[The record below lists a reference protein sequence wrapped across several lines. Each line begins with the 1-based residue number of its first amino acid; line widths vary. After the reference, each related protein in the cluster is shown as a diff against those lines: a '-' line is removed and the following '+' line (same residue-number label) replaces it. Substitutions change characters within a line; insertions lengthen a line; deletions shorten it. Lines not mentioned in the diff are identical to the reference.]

1 MRTKKGEATSDPLPT
16 FFEALNL
23 FADIFASQK
32 RGVKDVLYSHMGDY
46 CGRLG
51 RLCWFRRSEILEG
64 GWLCKHKRQNQGP
77 AFKSRLCLDFTLPI
91 TTVKRQVD
99 EPSLTC
105 HLDRRK
111 GWKKWRIRCPW
122 FEETMSQNW
131 RQEEKRE
138 VMTQPCSR
146 LCCPPGPTHPPSG
159 AKDHARRGC
168 HQSPGRPYRCW
179 PSIPVD
185 VVLYEEDTCLRDIS
199 I

>member
-1 MRTKKGEATSDPLPT
+1 M
-16 FFEALNL
+16 
-23 FADIFASQK
+23 
-32 RGVKDVLYSHMGDY
+32 LYSHMGDY

-99 EPSLTC
+99 EPSFTC

-122 FEETMSQNW
+122 FEETTSQNW
-131 RQEEKRE
+131 RQEEKRK

-168 HQSPGRPYRCW
+168 HQSPGRPYRYW

>member
-1 MRTKKGEATSDPLPT
+1 M
-16 FFEALNL
+16 
-23 FADIFASQK
+23 
-32 RGVKDVLYSHMGDY
+32 YSHRASY
-46 CGRLG
+46 WPELG

-99 EPSLTC
+99 EPALTC

-122 FEETMSQNW
+122 FEETTSQNW

-138 VMTQPCSR
+138 AWPSPAQGCAATWSYSPS
-146 LCCPPGPTHPPSG
+146 SG

-185 VVLYEEDTCLRDIS
+185 VVLYEEDTCLRTFLLKKKKKTTKKVTS
-199 I
+199 C